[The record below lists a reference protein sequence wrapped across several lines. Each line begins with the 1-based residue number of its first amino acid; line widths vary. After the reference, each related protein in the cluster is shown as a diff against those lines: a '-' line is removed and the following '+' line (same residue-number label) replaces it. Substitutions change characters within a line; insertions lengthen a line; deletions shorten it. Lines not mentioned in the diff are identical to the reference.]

1 MKGLVMLINERP
13 LTTSIIISGGVN
25 NLHKNVI
32 LLIERHK
39 KRIERF
45 GVLPIQTDKPEK
57 GSKGGR
63 PKKYYLLNEEQATF
77 LISLMDNSEDVLNFK
92 ENLVRE
98 FFRYRK
104 QSLILSI
111 NKANE
116 IWLDERKNIK
126 QVRKSTTDT
135 IKRFVEYAK
144 EQGSS
149 NADRYYCNIT
159 KMENKALFV
168 IETKYKNIRDI
179 LNLKQLSELKQAD
192 EIIEKALDDG
202 MNEKMYYKDIFK
214 LAKKRVT
221 IFSELKGRSIIP
233 ELMQIGVNNN
243 KENGD
248 IKLI

>member
-1 MKGLVMLINERP
+1 MYFVELKNNIPVISSSKVSKECGIEHRSVLQQISAHYKDFEDFGTMHKGKEKLKRGRP
-13 LTTSIIISGGVN
+13 LEVC
-25 NLHKNVI
+25 
-32 LLIERHK
+32 
-39 KRIERF
+39 
-45 GVLPIQTDKPEK
+45 
-57 GSKGGR
+57 
-63 PKKYYLLNEEQATF
+63 YLREEHFVF
-77 LISLMDNSEDVLNFK
+77 LITLLQNSKKAVYFK
-92 ENLVRE
+92 KLVTKE
-98 FFRYRK
+98 FFNLRK
-104 QSLILSI
+104 QLIALSI
-111 NKANE
+111 NKSNQ

-168 IETKYKNIRDI
+168 IETKYKNIRDV

-202 MNEKMYYKDIFK
+202 MNENMNYKDIFK

-221 IFSELKGRSIIP
+221 MFSELKGKSIIP
-233 ELMQIGVNNN
+233 ELMQIG
-243 KENGD
+243 E
-248 IKLI
+248 